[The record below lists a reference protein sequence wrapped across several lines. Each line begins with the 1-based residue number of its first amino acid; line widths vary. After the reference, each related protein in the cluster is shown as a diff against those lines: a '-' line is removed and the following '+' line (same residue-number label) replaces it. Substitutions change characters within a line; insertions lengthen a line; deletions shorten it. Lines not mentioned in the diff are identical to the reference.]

1 MPTANN
7 EFRIDPIKRE
17 VDNRR
22 LAWDLFQYVA
32 YNKPPEISLD
42 DYRPREGSVPYLVIK
57 HLKTLR
63 KGATLS
69 KKDIA
74 KLLDVNVNGID
85 SSLWRAEKAGLLVRG
100 WREELHHT
108 VLAWRLPEPK
118 KLKLSTPHSPYDA
131 SMQVLEE
138 VAA

>member
-1 MPTANN
+1 MKPEI
-7 EFRIDPIKRE
+7 EFRIDSIKRE

-32 YNKPPEISLD
+32 YNKPPSITVD
-42 DYRPREGSVPYLVIK
+42 DYRPREGTVPYLVIQ
-57 HLKTLR
+57 HLKSL
-63 KGATLS
+63 KQGATLS

-74 KLLDVNVNGID
+74 KLLDVKVNGID
-85 SSLWRAEKAGLLVRG
+85 SSLWRAEQAGLLVRG
-100 WREELHHT
+100 KREELYYT
-108 VLAWRLPEPK
+108 VLAWSLPEPK
-118 KLKLSTPHSPYDA
+118 KPKLSTPHSPYDA

>member
-1 MPTANN
+1 MNPEI

-32 YNKPPEISLD
+32 YNKPPSITVDE
-42 DYRPREGSVPYLVIK
+42 YRPREGTVPYLVIQ

-63 KGATLS
+63 QGSTMS

-74 KLLDVNVNGID
+74 KAFDVNLSGID

-108 VLAWRLPEPK
+108 VLVWSLPEPK
-118 KLKLSTPHSPYDA
+118 KPKLSTPHSPYDA
-131 SMQVLEE
+131 SMQVREE